1 MANIDIWSVVHAE
14 RRALAD
20 DLAGLSDGQ
29 WQTPSLCDEW
39 PVRSVLAHMTAA
51 AKITPGS
58 FFPKLLGAGFKFERL
73 QAKGIE
79 AETGASPADT
89 LARFHAIVSSTK
101 HPPGPPPT
109 MLGETVV
116 HAEDIRRPLGI
127 AHRYP
132 TDALMILA
140 DFFRR
145 SNLIIGSKRRIAGV
159 TLRATD
165 TDWCHGAGPEAS
177 GPILSLLM
185 AMTGR
190 RAALA
195 DLTGEGVAVLQTR

>member
-1 MANIDIWSVVHAE
+1 MAAFDIWSVIHSE
-14 RRALAD
+14 RAALAD
-20 DLAGLSDGQ
+20 DVEGLSDAQ
-29 WQTPSLCDEW
+29 WQTASLCNEW

-51 AKITPGS
+51 AKITPAS
-58 FFPKLLGAGFKFERL
+58 FFPKLLGASFKFERL
-73 QAKGIE
+73 QAKGVE
-79 AETGASPADT
+79 EETGTSPADT
-89 LARFHAIVSSTK
+89 LARFRSIVSSTK

-127 AHRYP
+127 RHQYP
-132 TDALMILA
+132 TDAVVVLA
-140 DFFRR
+140 DFFKR

-165 TDWCHGAGPEAS
+165 TEWCHGTGPEAS

-195 DLTGEGVAVLQTR
+195 DLTGEGVGVLQGR

>member
-132 TDALMILA
+132 MDALMILA
-140 DFFRR
+140 DFFKR

-165 TDWCHGAGPEAS
+165 TDWYHGTGPEAS